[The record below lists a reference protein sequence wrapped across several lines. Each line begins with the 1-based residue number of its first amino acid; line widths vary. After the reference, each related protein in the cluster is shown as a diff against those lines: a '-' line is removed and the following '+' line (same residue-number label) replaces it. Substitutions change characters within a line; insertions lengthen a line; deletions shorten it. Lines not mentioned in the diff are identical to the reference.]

1 VLTRLL
7 IAANVLVFLWE
18 LTTGDTGDG
27 RVLVRDGGLYGPYV
41 AAGQWWRI
49 FSAAFL
55 HAGWLHIATNMFA
68 LYQVGTFVEL
78 LYGRVRMAIIYVLAI
93 IGSGIAVYVFSYDA
107 PTVGASGAIFGL
119 FGALA
124 AAGLRLGKPG
134 RDLVQ
139 QSAGII
145 ILNLV
150 LGFTVFRFVSNA
162 AHIGGLIAG
171 ALFGFML
178 YRVPQHIVASQA
190 AAPVTVEDGQIY
202 EAPEYVASAQE
213 APPRPAP
220 PRPVPPV
227 PPAHEPQG

>member
-18 LTTGDTGDG
+18 LSTGDTSDG
-27 RVLVRDGGLYGPYV
+27 NVLVRDGGLYGPYV

-78 LYGRVRMAIIYVLAI
+78 LYGRARMAIIYVLAI
-93 IGSGIAVYVFSYDA
+93 IGSGIAVCWFNYDA

-119 FGALA
+119 FGALT

-162 AHIGGLIAG
+162 AHIGGLVAG
-171 ALFGFML
+171 ALFGFLL
-178 YRVPQHIVASQA
+178 YRLPQQLVATKA
-190 AAPVTVEDGQIY
+190 AAPIPVEEGAIY
-202 EAPEYVASAQE
+202 EAPDYVKAVDE
-213 APPRPAP
+213 APPRPTAP
-220 PRPVPPV
+220 SHDPH
-227 PPAHEPQG
+227 A

>member
-18 LTTGDTGDG
+18 LSTGDTGDG
-27 RVLVRDGGLYGPYV
+27 RILVRDGALYGPAV
-41 AAGQWWRI
+41 AGGEWWRI
-49 FSAAFL
+49 FTAAFL

-78 LYGRVRMAIIYVLAI
+78 LYGRARMATIYLIAI
-93 IGSGIAVYVFSYDA
+93 IGSGIAVYVFSFDA

-124 AAGLRLGKPG
+124 AAGLRLGKTG

-162 AHIGGLIAG
+162 AHIGGLVAG
-171 ALFGFML
+171 ALVGLVLF
-178 YRVPQHIVASQA
+178 RVPRHLVTAQTS
-190 AAPVTVEDGQIY
+190 APVAVGDGQIY
-202 EAPEYVASAQE
+202 EAPDYVAAAE
-213 APPRPAP
+213 EPPPRPIAP
-220 PRPVPPV
+220 TNDPR
-227 PPAHEPQG
+227 A

>member
-7 IAANVLVFLWE
+7 IAANVLVFFWE
-18 LTTGDTGDG
+18 LSTGDTGDG
-27 RVLVRDGGLYGPYV
+27 NVLVRDGGLYGPFV

-78 LYGRVRMAIIYVLAI
+78 LYGRARMAIIYVLAI
-93 IGSGIAVYVFSYDA
+93 VGSGIAVCLFNYNA

-119 FGALA
+119 FGALT

-171 ALFGFML
+171 ALFGFLL
-178 YRVPQHIVASQA
+178 YRVPRHAVAAGA
-190 AAPVTVEDGQIY
+190 AEPVVVEDGQIY
-202 EAPEYVASAQE
+202 EAPDYVASVDDE
-213 APPRPAP
+213 PPRTIAP
-220 PRPVPPV
+220 SHDPH
-227 PPAHEPQG
+227 A

>member
-18 LTTGDTGDG
+18 LSTGDTGDG
-27 RVLVRDGGLYGPYV
+27 RVLVHDGGMFGPYV

-49 FSAAFL
+49 FTSAFL

-78 LYGRVRMAIIYVLAI
+78 LYGRGRMAIIYVLAI
-93 IGSGIAVYVFSYDA
+93 VGSGIAVYWFNYDA

-119 FGALA
+119 FGALT
-124 AAGLRLGKPG
+124 AAGLRLGKTG

-145 ILNLV
+145 ILNLI

-171 ALFGFML
+171 LLFGFALFRMP
-178 YRVPQHIVASQA
+178 RHIVAAQA
-190 AAPVTVEDGQIY
+190 AEPVPVDYGATY
-202 EAPEYVASAQE
+202 EAPEYIAAVDAE
-213 APPRPAP
+213 PPRPIAP
-220 PRPVPPV
+220 SHDPH
-227 PPAHEPQG
+227 A

>member
-7 IAANVLVFLWE
+7 IAANVLVFFWE
-18 LTTGDTGDG
+18 LSTGDTSDG
-27 RVLVRDGGLYGPYV
+27 NVLVRDGGLYGPYV
-41 AAGQWWRI
+41 AAGEWWRI

-78 LYGRVRMAIIYVLAI
+78 LYGRTRMAIIYVLAI
-93 IGSGIAVYVFSYDA
+93 IGSGIAVCWFNYDA

-119 FGALA
+119 FGALT

-171 ALFGFML
+171 ALFGLLL
-178 YRVPQHIVASQA
+178 YRVPLHLAAAQA
-190 AAPVTVEDGQIY
+190 AAPVAVEDGQIY
-202 EAPEYVASAQE
+202 EAPDYVATVDE
-213 APPRPAP
+213 APPRPITPSHDPHA
-220 PRPVPPV
+220 
-227 PPAHEPQG
+227 

>member
-1 VLTRLL
+1 MLTRLL
-7 IAANVLVFLWE
+7 IAANVLVFFWE
-18 LTTGDTGDG
+18 LSSGDTSDG

-41 AAGQWWRI
+41 AAGEWWRI

-78 LYGRVRMAIIYVLAI
+78 LYGRARMAIIYVLAI
-93 IGSGIAVYVFSYDA
+93 IGSGIAVYFFNYDA

-119 FGALA
+119 FGALT

-171 ALFGFML
+171 ALLGFLLFRM
-178 YRVPQHIVASQA
+178 PQHLVAAQA

-202 EAPEYVASAQE
+202 EAPEYVATVE
-213 APPRPAP
+213 EEPPRPIAP
-220 PRPVPPV
+220 THDPH
-227 PPAHEPQG
+227 A

>member
-1 VLTRLL
+1 MLTRLL
-7 IAANVLVFLWE
+7 IAANVLVFFWE
-18 LTTGDTGDG
+18 LSSGDTSDG

-41 AAGQWWRI
+41 AAGEWWRI

-68 LYQVGTFVEL
+68 LYQVGTYVEL
-78 LYGRVRMAIIYVLAI
+78 LYGRARMAIIYVLAI
-93 IGSGIAVYVFSYDA
+93 IGSGIAVYFFNYDA

-119 FGALA
+119 FGALT

-171 ALFGFML
+171 ALFGFLLFRM
-178 YRVPQHIVASQA
+178 PQHLVAAQA

-202 EAPEYVASAQE
+202 EAPEYVATVE
-213 APPRPAP
+213 EEPPRPIAP
-220 PRPVPPV
+220 THDPH
-227 PPAHEPQG
+227 A

>member
-1 VLTRLL
+1 MLTRLL

-78 LYGRVRMAIIYVLAI
+78 LYGRARMAIIYVLAI
-93 IGSGIAVYVFSYDA
+93 VGSGIAVYVFSFDA

-171 ALFGFML
+171 ALFGFVL
-178 YRVPQHIVASQA
+178 YRVPRHVAAAQA
-190 AAPVTVEDGQIY
+190 AAPVRVEDGQIY
-202 EAPEYVASAQE
+202 EAPEYVASAQD
-213 APPRPAP
+213 APPRPA
-220 PRPVPPV
+220 PPV

>member
-1 VLTRLL
+1 MLTRLL
-7 IAANVLVFLWE
+7 IALNVLVFFWE
-18 LTTGDTGDG
+18 LSTGDTSDG
-27 RVLVRDGGLYGPYV
+27 NVLVRDGGLYGPYV
-41 AAGQWWRI
+41 AAGQWWRV

-78 LYGRVRMAIIYVLAI
+78 LYGRARMAIIYVLAI
-93 IGSGIAVYVFSYDA
+93 IGSGIAVYWFNYSA

-119 FGALA
+119 FGALT

-171 ALFGFML
+171 AVFGFLL
-178 YRVPQHIVASQA
+178 YRVPQHSIAAQA
-190 AAPVTVEDGQIY
+190 AEPVAVEDGQIY
-202 EAPEYVASAQE
+202 EAPDYVASVDE
-213 APPRPAP
+213 PPPRPIEP
-220 PRPVPPV
+220 T
-227 PPAHEPQG
+227 HEPRA

>member
-1 VLTRLL
+1 MLTRWL
-7 IAANVLVFLWE
+7 IGANVLVFLWE
-18 LTTGDTGDG
+18 LSTGDTGDA
-27 RVLVRDGGLYGPYV
+27 RVLIRDGGLYGPLV
-41 AAGQWWRI
+41 ATGEWWR
-49 FSAAFL
+49 FFTAAFL

-78 LYGRVRMAIIYVLAI
+78 LYGRIRMAVIYVLAI
-93 IGSGIAVYVFSYDA
+93 VGSGIAVYVFSYDA

-119 FGALA
+119 FGALT

-171 ALFGFML
+171 LVFGFALFRRPPHL
-178 YRVPQHIVASQA
+178 IAAAA
-190 AAPVTVEDGQIY
+190 AAPVAVEDGTVY
-202 EAPEYVASAQE
+202 EAPEYVAAAE
-213 APPRPAP
+213 DAPPRPISP
-220 PRPVPPV
+220 T
-227 PPAHEPQG
+227 HEPRE

>member
-1 VLTRLL
+1 MLTRLL

-18 LTTGDTGDG
+18 LTTGDLNDA
-27 RVLVRDGGLYGPYV
+27 RVLVRDGGLYGPFV
-41 AAGQWWRI
+41 AAGDWWRI

-78 LYGRVRMAIIYVLAI
+78 LYGRARMAIIYVLAI
-93 IGSGIAVYVFSYDA
+93 VGSGIAVYYFSYDA

-119 FGALA
+119 FGALM
-124 AAGLRLGKPG
+124 AAGVRLGKTG

-145 ILNLV
+145 ILNLI
-150 LGFTVFRFVSNA
+150 LGFTIFRFVSNA

-171 ALFGFML
+171 VLFGFALFRM
-178 YRVPQHIVASQA
+178 PGHIAQAQA
-190 AAPVTVEDGQIY
+190 AAPVAVDDGVVY
-202 EAPEYVASAQE
+202 EAPGYVAAVDDV
-213 APPRPAP
+213 PPRPIAP
-220 PRPVPPV
+220 SHDPL
-227 PPAHEPQG
+227 G

>member
-1 VLTRLL
+1 MLTRLL
-7 IAANVLVFLWE
+7 IAANVLVFFWE
-18 LTTGDTGDG
+18 LSSGDTSDG

-41 AAGQWWRI
+41 AAGEWWRI

-78 LYGRVRMAIIYVLAI
+78 LYGRARMAIIYVIAI
-93 IGSGIAVYVFSYDA
+93 IGSGIAVYFFNYDA

-119 FGALA
+119 FGALT

-162 AHIGGLIAG
+162 AHIGGLVAG
-171 ALFGFML
+171 ALFGFL
-178 YRVPQHIVASQA
+178 LFRLPQHLVAAQA

-202 EAPEYVASAQE
+202 EAPEYVATVE
-213 APPRPAP
+213 EEPPRPIAP
-220 PRPVPPV
+220 THDPH
-227 PPAHEPQG
+227 A

>member
-1 VLTRLL
+1 MLTRLL

-18 LTTGDTGDG
+18 LTTGDTSDG
-27 RVLVRDGGLYGPYV
+27 YVLVRDGALYGQLV
-41 AAGQWWRI
+41 AGGQWWRI
-49 FSAAFL
+49 FTAAFL

-78 LYGRVRMAIIYVLAI
+78 LYGRARMAIIYFLAI
-93 IGSGIAVYVFSYDA
+93 IGSGVAVYVFSFDA

-145 ILNLV
+145 ILNLI

-171 ALFGFML
+171 ALVGFAL
-178 YRVPQHIVASQA
+178 FRIPQHLVAAQA
-190 AAPVTVEDGQIY
+190 AAEPVPVDQGVVY
-202 EAPEYVASAQE
+202 EAPDYVNAADE
-213 APPRPAP
+213 VPPRPIAP
-220 PRPVPPV
+220 TQDPY
-227 PPAHEPQG
+227 A

>member
-18 LTTGDTGDG
+18 LTTGDTSDG
-27 RVLVRDGGLYGPYV
+27 YVLVRDGALYGQLV
-41 AAGQWWRI
+41 AGGQWWRI
-49 FSAAFL
+49 FTAAFL

-78 LYGRVRMAIIYVLAI
+78 LYGRARMAIIYFLAI
-93 IGSGIAVYVFSYDA
+93 IGSGVAVYVFSFDA

-145 ILNLV
+145 ILNLI

-171 ALFGFML
+171 ALVGFAL
-178 YRVPQHIVASQA
+178 FRIPQHLVAAQA
-190 AAPVTVEDGQIY
+190 AEPVPVDQGVVY
-202 EAPEYVASAQE
+202 EAPDYVNAADE
-213 APPRPAP
+213 VPPRPIAP
-220 PRPVPPV
+220 TQDPY
-227 PPAHEPQG
+227 A

>member
-1 VLTRLL
+1 MLTRLL
-7 IAANVLVFLWE
+7 IAANVLVFFWE
-18 LTTGDTGDG
+18 LSSGDTSDG

-41 AAGQWWRI
+41 AAGEWWRI

-68 LYQVGTFVEL
+68 LYQVGTYVEL
-78 LYGRVRMAIIYVLAI
+78 LYGRARMAIIYVLAI
-93 IGSGIAVYVFSYDA
+93 IGSGIAVYFFNYDA

-119 FGALA
+119 FGALT

-171 ALFGFML
+171 ALFGFL
-178 YRVPQHIVASQA
+178 LFRLPQHLVAAQA

-202 EAPEYVASAQE
+202 EAPEYVATVE
-213 APPRPAP
+213 EEPPRPIAP
-220 PRPVPPV
+220 THDPR
-227 PPAHEPQG
+227 A

>member
-1 VLTRLL
+1 MLTRLL

-18 LTTGDTGDG
+18 LSTGDTGDA
-27 RVLVRDGGLYGPYV
+27 RVLVRDGALFGPYV
-41 AAGQWWRI
+41 AYGQWWRV
-49 FSAAFL
+49 FTAAFL

-93 IGSGIAVYVFSYDA
+93 IGSGFAVCVFSPDA
-107 PTVGASGAIFGL
+107 PTVGASGAVFGL

-124 AAGLRLGKPG
+124 AGGLRLGKPG

-171 ALFGFML
+171 AFFGFLLFRMPSHL
-178 YRVPQHIVASQA
+178 VAVQA
-190 AAPVTVEDGQIY
+190 AQPVAVEDGQIY
-202 EAPEYVASAQE
+202 EAPEYIAASDDP
-213 APPRPAP
+213 PPRPAAP
-220 PRPVPPV
+220 TTHDPH
-227 PPAHEPQG
+227 A

>member
-1 VLTRLL
+1 MLTRYL

-18 LTTGDTGDG
+18 LSTGDTGDG
-27 RVLVRDGGLYGPYV
+27 RVLVHDGGLYGPYV
-41 AAGQWWRI
+41 AAG
-49 FSAAFL
+49 FL

-93 IGSGIAVYVFSYDA
+93 IGSGIAVVWFSFDA

-119 FGALA
+119 FGALT
-124 AAGLRLGKPG
+124 AAGLRLGKTG

-145 ILNLV
+145 VLNLI

-171 ALFGFML
+171 LLFGFAL
-178 YRVPQHIVASQA
+178 FRLPAHLAAARA
-190 AAPVTVEDGQIY
+190 AAPAQVEDGTFY
-202 EAPEYVASAQE
+202 EAPQYIASADE
-213 APPRPAP
+213 PPPRPITP
-220 PRPVPPV
+220 SHDPR
-227 PPAHEPQG
+227 G

>member
-1 VLTRLL
+1 MLTRIL

-18 LTTGDTGDG
+18 LSTGDTGDA
-27 RVLVRDGGLYGPYV
+27 RVLINDGGLYGPLV
-41 AAGQWWRI
+41 TAGEWWRI
-49 FSAAFL
+49 GTAAFL

-78 LYGRVRMAIIYVLAI
+78 LYGRTRMAIIYVLAI
-93 IGSGIAVYVFSYDA
+93 VGSGIAVVWFSYDA

-119 FGALA
+119 FGALT

-145 ILNLV
+145 ILNLI

-171 ALFGFML
+171 LLFGFALFRMPRHL
-178 YRVPQHIVASQA
+178 VAAQA
-190 AAPVTVEDGQIY
+190 AAPVAVDQGAVY
-202 EAPEYVASAQE
+202 EAPEYVAAADE
-213 APPRPAP
+213 APPRP
-220 PRPVPPV
+220 VS
-227 PPAHEPQG
+227 PAHDPHPHA